1 MRAEP
6 GSNDTIAIYTIGFSK
21 KNAETFFGK
30 LQEASVRRVVGIRL
44 RNTSHLA
51 GFTKR
56 DDLRFFLRRVA
67 DIEYVHLPQ
76 LAPTEALLDDYLK
89 RRIDWTMYE
98 HRFDEI
104 IAARRIETLVT
115 PEQLA
120 NACLLCSE
128 PSPDKCHRRLV
139 AEYLQRKWG
148 NVRIVHL
155 R

>member
-1 MRAEP
+1 M
-6 GSNDTIAIYTIGFSK
+6 SNDTITIYTIGFSK
-21 KNAETFFGK
+21 KDAQTFFGK
-30 LQEASVRRVVGIRL
+30 LQEAGVRRVVDLRL

-67 DIEYVHLPQ
+67 DIDYVHLPQ

-89 RRIDWTMYE
+89 SRIDWLAYE
-98 HRFDEI
+98 RRFNKIMAE
-104 IAARRIETLVT
+104 RHVEVHVT
-115 PEQLA
+115 PEQMA

-128 PSPDKCHRRLV
+128 PSPDNCHRRLV
-139 AEYLQRKWG
+139 AEYLQRQWG
-148 NVRIVHL
+148 NVRIAHV

>member
-1 MRAEP
+1 MSSD
-6 GSNDTIAIYTIGFSK
+6 GITIYTIGFSK
-21 KNAETFFGK
+21 KDAETFFGK
-30 LQEASVRRVVGIRL
+30 LEEAGIRCVIDVRL

-67 DIEYVHLPQ
+67 EIDYVHVPE

-89 RRIDWTMYE
+89 RRIDWLTYE
-98 HRFDEI
+98 HRFNEI
-104 IAARRIETLVT
+104 IAARGVETLVT
-115 PEQLA
+115 PERLA

-128 PSPDKCHRRLV
+128 GLSDKCHRRLV
-139 AEYLQRKWG
+139 AEYLQRQWG

-155 R
+155 V